1 MEEQSDDLESE
12 DQDIEETEKTELNKE
27 EQTEDLES
35 EDQETEITEQAN
47 DENKEC
53 LQVCLETRNLNSPQH
68 RCHTCAKPV
77 STICHCNI
85 QDLNSSNEQHR
96 VHRFACKASEFTC
109 NKCGKIAKSEKAL
122 RCHKEAIHPACPC
135 SEDFCNAKFNN
146 MGAFEI
152 HKKIQKLVQ
161 RPIRTKKRR

>member
-85 QDLNSSNEQHR
+85 QAMSSTESTDSPARLPSSHATNAER
-96 VHRFACKASEFTC
+96 LPS
-109 NKCGKIAKSEKAL
+109 L
-122 RCHKEAIHPACPC
+122 RRH
-135 SEDFCNAKFNN
+135 
-146 MGAFEI
+146 
-152 HKKIQKLVQ
+152 
-161 RPIRTKKRR
+161 